1 MSAARFAGAAVIFA
15 GAVALILHGIGHH
28 KEPTAVAKAAP
39 IPFTCAVVGVLTV
52 AIPGRPVVQVTTP
65 AKVRDRQ
72 HPAMSAS
79 GDFPEREHSTP
90 EGALFAQMFPN
101 GNVPK
106 LGLESPKLGMPRKAR
121 RKAAGEPPCAGASD
135 TGPGQPADG

>member
-1 MSAARFAGAAVIFA
+1 MLKPLPPDDLPVVTVSVAALAEAKRAGFLTI
-15 GAVALILHGIGHH
+15 HDN
-28 KEPTAVAKAAP
+28 
-39 IPFTCAVVGVLTV
+39 GVLTV

-72 HPAMSAS
+72 HPAMSAN

-101 GNVPK
+101 GKVPK
-106 LGLESPKLGMPRKAR
+106 LGPESSKLGMPRKAR